1 MDLGGPCTVGDCF
14 YNGSMEN
21 QTSAASLD
29 DYPADWVEQ
38 VRLEDGLEV
47 QIRPIRPED
56 AKGLKEGFKR
66 LSPQSI
72 YLRFLRPVKQ
82 LAEDEAQSLA
92 TLDYRTK
99 MAFVAC
105 LVEEG
110 KDFIIGVARY
120 AALDPGTPEV
130 VECAVIVGDEFQG
143 RGLGSI
149 LLDRLI
155 RYGRAQGVTTIQAT
169 THLTNQPIMH
179 FIEQSGFSVKK
190 TMLEPGVWEF
200 RMWI

>member
-1 MDLGGPCTVGDCF
+1 MDSF
-14 YNGSMEN
+14 YNGVM
-21 QTSAASLD
+21 D
-29 DYPADWVEQ
+29 DQDNSKTPGAYPSDWVEQ
-38 VRLEDGLEV
+38 IRLDDGLEV
-47 QIRPIRPED
+47 LIRPIRPED

-72 YLRFLRPVKQ
+72 YLRFLRPVNQ
-82 LAEDEAQSLA
+82 LAEEEAQDLA
-92 TLDYRTK
+92 TLDYRSQ

-105 LVEEG
+105 RVEDG
-110 KDFIIGVARY
+110 KDIIIGVSRY
-120 AALDPGTPEV
+120 AVLDAAQPEI

-155 RYGRAQGVTTIQAT
+155 RYGRAHGVTTIQAI

-179 FIEQSGFSVKK
+179 FIEQSKFSVEK
-190 TMLEPGVWEF
+190 TLIEPGVWEF
-200 RMWI
+200 RMQI